1 MKDKISEILME
12 LCFLEREP
20 ERDSALA
27 GDLGLDS
34 LEMVE
39 LMIALE
45 DAFGV
50 ELEESDLDPAG
61 LERVE
66 DLYRLMSRYG
76 EVAPDA
82 V

>member
-12 LCFLEREP
+12 LCFLEREQ

-27 GDLGLDS
+27 GDLGVDS
-34 LEMVE
+34 LKMVE

>member
-34 LEMVE
+34 LKMVE

-50 ELEESDLDPAG
+50 ELEESDLDPAR

>member
-1 MKDKISEILME
+1 
-12 LCFLEREP
+12 
-20 ERDSALA
+20 
-27 GDLGLDS
+27 
-34 LEMVE
+34 MVE